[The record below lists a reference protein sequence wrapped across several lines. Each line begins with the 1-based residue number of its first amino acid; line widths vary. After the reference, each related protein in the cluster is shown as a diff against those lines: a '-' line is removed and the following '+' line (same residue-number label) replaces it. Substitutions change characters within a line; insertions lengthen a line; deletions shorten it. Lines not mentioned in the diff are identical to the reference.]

1 MEKEFTPYEQALDL
15 KELGFDEPCLACVGE
30 NNEVII
36 RVGDYRSFSN
46 KKPEDSIER
55 DFYNNIIKD
64 FNSYVNDTASAP
76 TFSQAFRWFREKY
89 GYDVTIK
96 KCTPSEYKFEIEQL
110 FVEGN
115 NYYFIDFSFDTYE
128 KAELECLKKLIE
140 IVKKNKL

>member
-1 MEKEFTPYEQALDL
+1 MEKEFIPYEQAFAL
-15 KELGFDEPCLACVGE
+15 KELGFDEPCLACIGE

-76 TFSQAFRWFREKY
+76 LYQQAFRWFRE
-89 GYDVTIK
+89 
-96 KCTPSEYKFEIEQL
+96 EYNLDKVIDNWAEQSVNGEIWSKAYQ
-110 FVEGN
+110 
-115 NYYFIDFSFDTYE
+115 YYINGEAYTSYYKTYE
-128 KAELECLKKLIE
+128 EAELECLNKLIE
-140 IVKKNKL
+140 IVKQK